1 VLATFREVQRVVLE
15 ALVLSV
21 GLAMDATAVAAAR
34 AVAGLP
40 RRSLLVLAGAFGV
53 AQAAMAAGGW
63 LLGASAERFISRWD
77 HWIAFGLL
85 LLIGGKMLVEAF
97 RDQDAAPAAR
107 DRLGAR
113 TVLILAI
120 ATSIDALA
128 AGVTLPTLAAPPAVS
143 LALIG
148 VATFVLSGVGGLLGA
163 RLGKHL
169 GRKLE
174 IAGGLALIGIGVKT
188 LVDHLAA

>member
-1 VLATFREVQRVVLE
+1 MLE